1 FPYTTLFRSRLW
13 LNTFSWSCCTLM
25 TCLTK
30 LDEPFSFLA
39 SFLWAFFSLF
49 SVLMRNLG
57 FSNDASFDRT
67 AYLFS
72 PTSMPTAR
80 FLSIDCGNA
89 CLSTQKIAY
98 HLLPCR
104 LMMSCLMGPSIVR
117 CMLIAISPSLDNR
130 SLPFSEKEAA

>member
-1 FPYTTLFRSRLW
+1 
-13 LNTFSWSCCTLM
+13 M

-30 LDEPFSFLA
+30 LDEPFFFLA
-39 SFLWAFFSLF
+39 SFLWAFFSFF
-49 SVLMRNLG
+49 SVLIRYLA
-57 FSNDASFDRT
+57 FSNDALFDRT
-67 AYLFS
+67 AYLLI

-80 FLSIDCGNA
+80 FSSIDRGNA

-98 HLLPCR
+98 QRLPCR
-104 LMMSCLMGPSIVR
+104 LIMSCLMGPSIAR

>member
-1 FPYTTLFRSRLW
+1 
-13 LNTFSWSCCTLM
+13 M

-30 LDEPFSFLA
+30 LDEPFFLLA
-39 SFLWAFFSLF
+39 SFCWALFSLF

-67 AYLFS
+67 AYLFR
-72 PTSMPTAR
+72 PISMPTAL
-80 FLSIDCGNA
+80 FLSISFGNT

-98 HLLPCR
+98 HRLPFR

>member
-1 FPYTTLFRSRLW
+1 
-13 LNTFSWSCCTLM
+13 M

-30 LDEPFSFLA
+30 LDELFFFLA
-39 SFLWAFFSLF
+39 SFLWAFFSFF

-80 FLSIDCGNA
+80 FLSISFGNA

-98 HLLPCR
+98 QRLPCR
-104 LMMSCLMGPSIVR
+104 LMMSCLMGPS
-117 CMLIAISPSLDNR
+117 R
-130 SLPFSEKEAA
+130 SEEHTSELH